1 MVCWW
6 YTICMALT
14 SILYPAGAV
23 GFPCVVKPADGAG
36 SVGVTVVTGHEGLE
50 QAWQVARA
58 ARVMYG
64 LPRDERVPVQ
74 EYVGGSEF
82 SVQSV
87 TQHGVSTHLC
97 ITRLPPLRRMQSSLI
112 VCRDS

>member
-1 MVCWW
+1 
-6 YTICMALT
+6 MALT

-36 SVGVTVVTGHEGLE
+36 SVGVTVVTGPEGLE
-50 QAWQVARA
+50 QAWQAARA

-87 TQHGVSTHLC
+87 THHGVSTHLC
-97 ITRLPPLRRMQSSLI
+97 ITRLPPLR
-112 VCRDS
+112 